1 MGDIYIDDVRERI
14 LDRERAEDFYRRAE
28 GGEGR
33 VTRRKK
39 DGVVRTFR
47 VADNTQVV
55 ARDKRYGPGEE
66 FSVAVNDD
74 NVDILIEA
82 EVWLRHGWVTESP

>member
-14 LDRERAEDFYRRAE
+14 LDRERAEDFY
-28 GGEGR
+28 
-33 VTRRKK
+33 
-39 DGVVRTFR
+39 GVVRTFR

-55 ARDKRYGPGEE
+55 ARDERYGPGEE